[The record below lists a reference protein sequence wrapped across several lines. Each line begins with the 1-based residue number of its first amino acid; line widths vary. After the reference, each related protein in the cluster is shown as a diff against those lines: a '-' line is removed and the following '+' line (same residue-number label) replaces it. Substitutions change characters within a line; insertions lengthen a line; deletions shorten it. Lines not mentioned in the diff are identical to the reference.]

1 MLGCFLVRV
10 CTVMDGAATAFSIKG
25 IVRIAYLNFVRMA
38 MTAANTA
45 FGFAIHRVA
54 NVFV

>member
-1 MLGCFLVRV
+1 
-10 CTVMDGAATAFSIKG
+10 MDGAATAFSIKG